1 LYNVNMGG
9 GTSKPKKKKYPEQC
23 MQIGILGLT
32 PSDDS
37 SSLIPSMSDG
47 SEYARSR
54 QQAHSDSQGTSASEV
69 ELSSQDSKETDE
81 ESGIGARNSVDLDDG
96 SSNDSSQAS
105 SGDSKKPMQVKRK
118 KDDEE

>member
-1 LYNVNMGG
+1 MGG
-9 GTSKPKKKKYPEQC
+9 GASKAKKKKYPDQC

-37 SSLIPSMSDG
+37 SSMIPSISDG
-47 SEYARSR
+47 SDFGRSR
-54 QQAHSDSQGTSASEV
+54 RQANSDSQGTSASEI

-81 ESGIGARNSVDLDDG
+81 ESGIGARNSVDLDEG

-118 KDDEE
+118 KVDDE

>member
-9 GTSKPKKKKYPEQC
+9 GASKPKKKKYPEQC

-37 SSLIPSMSDG
+37 SSMIPSMSDG
-47 SEYARSR
+47 SDYERSR
-54 QQAHSDSQGTSASEV
+54 KQAHSDAQGTSASEV
-69 ELSSQDSKETDE
+69 ELSSQDSKTDD
-81 ESGIGARNSVDLDDG
+81 SGIGARDSVDLDEG

-105 SGDSKKPMQVKRK
+105 SGDSKKPMQVKK
-118 KDDEE
+118 K